1 MAEDQDKASK
11 TEEPTSKKLEEAHKK
26 GQVPK
31 SQEMRHLFAL
41 IALAIF
47 LMSSMQWFATG
58 MFTTLQGL
66 IDNMAEIPMDGIGL
80 LRAME
85 ALGAEVIMLM
95 LVPLAIIMVFA
106 IAGTVLQHKPVFT
119 AEKLMPKLDK
129 ISPIKGAKKIF
140 SMKQVVELVKTILKF
155 SAIAAIAFAIVWP
168 EKEVMESLI
177 SSPPITVLDV
187 MSEIVIELLVAVIAM
202 MLVISVADYSYQKY
216 NHIQDLRMTKQE
228 VKDEHK
234 QLEGDPMIKGKIRQI
249 RMEKARQRMMDAVPN
264 ADVVITNPTH
274 FAVAIE
280 YKHGQMDVPVVVA
293 KGVDFLAAKIREK
306 AEEHD
311 IPLVENPTL
320 ARSLYAAV
328 DVDEEIH
335 PEHFKAV
342 AGIISYV
349 LKLAKNK
356 RRK

>member
-1 MAEDQDKASK
+1 MADDQDKASK

-26 GQVPK
+26 GNVPK

-47 LMSSMQWFATG
+47 MMSGMQWFATG
-58 MFTTLQGL
+58 LFSSMRSY
-66 IDNMAEIPMDGIGL
+66 IDNLADIPMDGIGL
-80 LRAME
+80 LQAME
-85 ALGAEVIMLM
+85 ELGVDIIL
-95 LVPLAIIMVFA
+95 LLVVPLAIFMVFA

-119 AEKLMPKLDK
+119 ADKLMPKLEK
-129 ISPIKGAKKIF
+129 ISPLKGAKKIF
-140 SMKQVVELVKTILKF
+140 SMKQVVELIKTILKF
-155 SAIAAIAFAIVWP
+155 SAIAAIAIAVVWP
-168 EKEVMESLI
+168 EKEVLESLI
-177 SSPPITVLDV
+177 SSPPIILLDV
-187 MSEIVIELLVAVIAM
+187 MSEIVIQLLVAVIGM
-202 MLVISVADYSYQKY
+202 MVVISVADYSYQKY

-249 RMEKARQRMMDAVPN
+249 RMEKARQRMMEAVPN

-306 AEEHD
+306 AEEHGV
-311 IPLVENPTL
+311 PLVENPPL

-328 DVDEEIH
+328 DIDEEIH

-349 LKLAKNK
+349 MKLSKNK
-356 RRK
+356 RR